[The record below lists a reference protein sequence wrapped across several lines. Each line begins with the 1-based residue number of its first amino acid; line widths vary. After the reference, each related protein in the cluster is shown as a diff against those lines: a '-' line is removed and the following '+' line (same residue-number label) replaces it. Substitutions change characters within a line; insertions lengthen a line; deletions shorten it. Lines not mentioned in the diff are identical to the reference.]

1 MRFSCDRSLL
11 YETFSIVSRS
21 IPAKN
26 ALPILSCFLIE
37 AEMNGNITVSGFDMD
52 LGITTTVQGSVLEEG
67 KMAID
72 AKMLLD
78 IMRSM
83 EPDIVT
89 FKDNEN
95 KTVAVT
101 CGRSEYILPY
111 IDAESFPER
120 PAVEGCE
127 FITIDQKTLHSMIRQ
142 TIFAVSQSDVKGI
155 YTGAYFNIHDGI
167 IEVVCT
173 DSFRFALRTEK
184 YASDRDL
191 SFLVQGR
198 VLNELIKI
206 MKNDEGQVKIGIT
219 GRHIVFY
226 FDDSMMISRLVDGN
240 YMNYAQII
248 PKSFKYSVTVKTAEL
263 KKVIERASVLINEKI
278 KAPVRISLENNRI
291 FITCRTPD
299 GHCFDDEIEAEI
311 SGGPFEI
318 GANNRN
324 LLNILSAC
332 ECEEVVMNFNS
343 PLSSICF
350 LPKEGNSFIFLL
362 APMRLNGK

>member
-1 MRFSCDRSLL
+1 MKFSCDRSLL

-26 ALPILSCFLIE
+26 ALPILSCFLID
-37 AEMNGNITVSGFDMD
+37 AKDDGNITVSGFDMD
-52 LGITTTVQGSVLEEG
+52 LGITTTVQGNVSESG
-67 KMAID
+67 RMAID

-83 EPDIVT
+83 EPDSVT
-89 FKDNEN
+89 FRDNEN

-101 CGRSEYILPY
+101 CGSTEYILPY
-111 IDAESFPER
+111 MDADSFPER
-120 PAVEGCE
+120 PSAEGCE
-127 FITIDQKTLHSMIRQ
+127 YICINQKTLHSVIRQ

-167 IEVVCT
+167 LEVVCT
-173 DSFRFALRTEK
+173 DSFRFAMRTEK
-184 YASDRDL
+184 YASDRQI

-206 MKNDEGQVKIGIT
+206 MKNDEGEVRIGLT
-219 GRHIVFY
+219 GRHIVFE
-226 FDDSMMISRLVDGN
+226 FDSSIMISRLVDGT

-248 PKSFKYSVTVKTAEL
+248 PKSFKYSVTINTAEF
-263 KKVIERASVLINEKI
+263 KKVIERASVLINEKM

-299 GHCFDDEIEAEI
+299 GHCFDDEIAADI
-311 SGGPFEI
+311 SGAPFEI
-318 GANNRN
+318 GVNNRN
-324 LLNILSAC
+324 LLNVLSAC
-332 ECEEVVMNFNS
+332 ECEEVIMNFNS

-350 LPKEGNSFIFLL
+350 LPKEGNSFMFLL